1 MFVKLLIL
9 SGLSGAGKSVALHM
23 LEDLGLYC
31 VDNLPLSL
39 LESLVDAFS
48 RSGNFSAQKVAVGI
62 DARSRAPELDTFA
75 LCLERLG
82 QRGVEVETL
91 FLQAETETL
100 LKRYSETRRRHPLSS
115 PQTALAEAIE
125 QERQLLSP
133 IAERADLVL
142 DTSLT
147 TMHQLRDLIRHRIH
161 GREGL
166 FSLMFQSF
174 AFKQGVPSDA
184 DFVFDIRCLPNPHWQ
199 PGLRPLTG
207 LDAAVAAYLETI
219 PLTHDLFDDIRQF
232 LERWLPRFETENRSY
247 LTVAIG
253 CTGGQ
258 HRSVYMAERL
268 KAHFAQTHPK
278 VLVRHSGMAI

>member
-1 MFVKLLIL
+1 VRLLIL

-39 LESLVDAFS
+39 LESLIEEFS
-48 RSGNFSAQKVAVGI
+48 RHGGFSAQGVAVGI
-62 DARSRAPELDTFA
+62 DARSHASELPTFA
-75 LCLERLG
+75 DCLARL
-82 QRGVEVETL
+82 RHKGVQVETI
-91 FLQAETETL
+91 FVQAEADTL

-115 PQTALAEAIE
+115 TQTALIEAIE
-125 QERQLLSP
+125 EERRILSP
-133 IAERADLVL
+133 IAEQADLVI
-142 DTSLT
+142 DTT
-147 TMHQLRDLIRHRIH
+147 RTNIHQLRDLIRQRVH
-161 GREGL
+161 GNDGFL
-166 FSLMFQSF
+166 SLMIQSF
-174 AFKQGVPSDA
+174 AFKNGVPTDA

-207 LDAAVAAYLETI
+207 LDAEVAAYLESE
-219 PLTHDLFDDIRQF
+219 PLTLALFDDIRGF
-232 LERWLPRFETENRSY
+232 LERWLPRFEAENRSY

-268 KAHFAQTHPK
+268 RAHLGQTYPH
-278 VLVRHSGMAI
+278 VLVRHSGLQY

>member
-1 MFVKLLIL
+1 MKLLVL

-39 LESLVDAFS
+39 LESLVNDLS
-48 RSGNFSAQKVAVGI
+48 RSGDFSPQWVAVGI
-62 DARSRAPELDTFA
+62 DARSRAPELNTFTQS
-75 LCLERLG
+75 LDRLR
-82 QRGVEVETL
+82 QRGVDVETL
-91 FLQAETETL
+91 FLQAETDTL

-115 PQTALAEAIE
+115 SQTALAEAIE

-133 IAERADLVL
+133 IAEQADLVL

-174 AFKQGVPSDA
+174 AFKKGVPSDA

-199 PGLRPLTG
+199 TALRPLTG
-207 LDAAVAAYLETI
+207 LDAEVAAYLETA
-219 PLTHDLFDDIRQF
+219 PLTHALFEDIRQF

-268 KAHFAQTHPK
+268 KAHFTTTHPK
-278 VLVRHSGMAI
+278 VLVRHSGIEQ

>member
-1 MFVKLLIL
+1 MKLLIL

-39 LESLVDAFS
+39 LEALVDDFS
-48 RSGNFSAQKVAVGI
+48 RHGDFSSQGVAVGI
-62 DARSRAPELDTFA
+62 DARSRAPELESFGE
-75 LCLERLG
+75 CLIRLRR
-82 QRGVEVETL
+82 QGVDVETL
-91 FLQAETETL
+91 FLQAEPDIL

-115 PQTALAEAIE
+115 TQRALVEAIE
-125 QERQLLSP
+125 AERKLLSP
-133 IAERADLVL
+133 IAEQADLVL

-147 TMHQLRDLIRHRIH
+147 TMHQLRDSIRRRVH
-161 GREGL
+161 GREGF
-166 FSLMFQSF
+166 FSLMIQSF
-174 AFKQGVPSDA
+174 AYKQGVPSDA

-207 LDAAVAAYLETI
+207 LDTEVAAYLEAE
-219 PLTHDLFDDIRQF
+219 PLTQALFDDIRRY
-232 LERWLPRFETENRSY
+232 LENWLPRFEMENRSY

-268 KAHFAQTHPK
+268 KRHFSPSYPK
-278 VLVRHSGMAI
+278 VLVRHTGLG

>member
-1 MFVKLLIL
+1 MKLLVL

-39 LESLVDAFS
+39 LEALIDDLS
-48 RSGNFSAQKVAVGI
+48 RGGNTSPPWVAVGI
-62 DARSRAPELDTFA
+62 DARSRAPELNTFTHS
-75 LCLERLG
+75 LDRLRR
-82 QRGVEVETL
+82 RGVDVETL

-115 PQTALAEAIE
+115 SQIALPEAIE
-125 QERQLLSP
+125 QERELLSP
-133 IAERADLVL
+133 IAEHADLVL

-174 AFKQGVPSDA
+174 AFKKGVPSDA

-199 PGLRPLTG
+199 TALRPLTG
-207 LDAAVAAYLETI
+207 LDAEVAAYLEAA
-219 PLTHDLFDDIRQF
+219 PLTLALFQDIGQF
-232 LERWLPRFETENRSY
+232 LERWLPRFESENRSY

-268 KAHFAQTHPK
+268 KAHFSATHPK
-278 VLVRHSGMAI
+278 VLVRHSGLER

>member
-1 MFVKLLIL
+1 MRLLIL

-39 LESLVDAFS
+39 LESLVEELSRHGDFS
-48 RSGNFSAQKVAVGI
+48 GQGVAVGI
-62 DARSRAPELDTFA
+62 DARSHASELSEFA
-75 LCLERLG
+75 ECLARL
-82 QRGVEVETL
+82 RRHGVQVETL
-91 FLQAETETL
+91 FLQAEADTL

-115 PQTALAEAIE
+115 SQTALIEAIE
-125 QERQLLSP
+125 EERRILNP
-133 IAERADLVL
+133 IAEQADLVL
-142 DTSLT
+142 DTT
-147 TMHQLRDLIRHRIH
+147 RTNIHQLRDLIRQRIH
-161 GREGL
+161 GRDGF
-166 FSLMFQSF
+166 FSLMIQSF
-174 AFKQGVPSDA
+174 AFKNGVPADA

-207 LDAAVAAYLETI
+207 LDTEVAVYLESE
-219 PLTHDLFDDIRQF
+219 PLTRALFDDICGF
-232 LERWLPRFETENRSY
+232 LGRWLPRFESENRSY

-268 KAHFAQTHPK
+268 RAHLAQTYPH
-278 VLVRHSGMAI
+278 VLVRHSGLQH